1 MDYRSPAAE
10 NHSRKGRTD
19 RTTAVSLP
27 GNYAT
32 RKTITLR
39 NEAERLEPC
48 IIEREEARQRLLIHN
63 APVGGLNRSRTTA
76 HQISAS

>member
-27 GNYAT
+27 GNYGSMQRGGNFRSEVPA
-32 RKTITLR
+32 RGL
-39 NEAERLEPC
+39 AAD
-48 IIEREEARQRLLIHN
+48 IEWR
-63 APVGGLNRSRTTA
+63 
-76 HQISAS
+76 ASIRPI